1 MIRRRPVAA
10 AVTGLLLAAGLLA
23 SPAGALAAN
32 NLSVLPFPFTPDA
45 SATSHIIF
53 SALRPSDLEWVF
65 VGGSKSGP
73 HGGRITQLPQGAGTV
88 FVPDKPFIPGEVV
101 TVSAAL
107 RSRQAGSA
115 SGDPGSLRL
124 RWAFA
129 VAVKKPAKGHPAADR
144 PPPGRSAPRASG
156 LVQNFYSQPNLHPP
170 LVGLDRIGDLE
181 SGDIF
186 LTPTH
191 SEQPGPMIL
200 DGQGR
205 LLWFEPRGR
214 SAYNLQVETYQ
225 GKPVLTWWEGKWL
238 GTGGQD
244 VIVNQSYRTV
254 AAVQAGE
261 GYSSDL
267 HEFQITPQGT
277 ALVDIY
283 QPVRANLTAVGGP
296 ATGTAL
302 DCIVQEIDIKTG
314 RLLWEWHAL
323 GHVPLTASYTG
334 AANDTSAYDF
344 FHINSIQ
351 ELPGGNL
358 LVSSRSDWA
367 VYEISRRT
375 GNVIWELGG
384 KDSNFKMGPGT
395 NFEWQHDAHLNPDGT
410 LTLFDDAGS
419 PQEEPQSS
427 AKTLRLDTKTMTAT
441 LVHRFTHSPRLSS
454 SLAGSMQTL
463 PNGNVL
469 VDWGSEPEF
478 SEYSP
483 GGRLVLDGRF
493 PLGIYSYRAYRFP
506 WTGHP
511 ETRPALAARA
521 AARGGTT
528 LYASWN
534 GDTQVAY
541 WQVLA
546 GSSPYSMQP
555 LGPLARWTG
564 FETAIRRGSRHPYW
578 AVAALD
584 ANRHVLRT
592 SLAEVM
598 PSGG

>member
-1 MIRRRPVAA
+1 MRGRTVRAA
-10 AVTGLLLAAGLLA
+10 LTGLLLGIGLLTF
-23 SPAGALAAN
+23 PPGAGASNTLR
-32 NLSVLPFPFTPDA
+32 VLPFPWTPDA
-45 SATSHIIF
+45 SATSHIVF
-53 SALRPSDLEWVF
+53 SALKPSDLEWVF

-73 HGGRITQLPQGAGTV
+73 HSGRLSQLPQGAGTA
-88 FVPDKPFIPGEVV
+88 FVPDHPFTPGEVV

-107 RSRQAGSA
+107 RSPQAGTA
-115 SGDPGSLRL
+115 SGDPGSVRL

-129 VAVKKPAKGHPAADR
+129 VAVKKPASGKPAGD
-144 PPPGRSAPRASG
+144 PGPSGRAASGVIG
-156 LVQNFYSQPNLHPP
+156 LVQNFYSEPDLHPP
-170 LVGLDRIGDLE
+170 LVGVDRDADPG
-181 SGDIF
+181 SGDIL

-200 DGQGR
+200 DGRGR
-205 LLWFEPRGR
+205 LLWFEPRGQ
-214 SAYNLQVETYQ
+214 SAYNLQVATYQ
-225 GKPVLTWWEGKWL
+225 GRPVLTWWQGKWL
-238 GTGGQD
+238 GTGGED
-244 VIVNQSYRTV
+244 LIVNQSYRTV
-254 AAVQAGE
+254 AVVQAGE

-283 QPVRANLTAVGGP
+283 SPVRSNLTSVGGP

-302 DCIVQEIDIKTG
+302 DCIIQEIDIRTG

-323 GHVPLTASYTG
+323 GHVPLSDSYTG
-334 AANDTSAYDF
+334 APSSASAYDF

-351 ELPGGNL
+351 ELPNGNF

-375 GNVIWELGG
+375 GNIIWTLGG
-384 KDSNFKMGPGT
+384 KHSSFSMGPGT

-427 AKTLRLDTKTMTAT
+427 AKTLQLDTRTMTAT
-441 LVHRFTHSPRLSS
+441 LVHRFTHAPRLSS
-454 SLAGSMQTL
+454 SLAGSVQTL
-463 PNGNVL
+463 PNNNVL
-469 VDWGSEPEF
+469 VDWGSQPVF
-478 SEYSP
+478 SEYTP
-483 GGRLVLDGRF
+483 GGQLVLDGRF
-493 PLGIYSYRAYRFP
+493 PLGIYSYRAYRFN

-511 ETRPALAARA
+511 GTRPALAPEA

-546 GSSPYSMQP
+546 GSSPYSLQP
-555 LGPLARWTG
+555 LGPLAPWTG

-578 AVAALD
+578 AVQALD
-584 ANRHVLRT
+584 ASYHVLRT
-592 SLAEVM
+592 SLPEVM